1 MRPEHGDDAHLWDML
16 AFAREVRGMIAG
28 VSYKRFLKDRTLTR
42 AVERSVELIGE
53 AARRVSPSS
62 QAAHTRIPWR
72 RIIGLRNILAHEY
85 GRVDYEMLYK
95 SAAGDVPELIRLIE
109 KVVKDPG
116 Q

>member
-1 MRPEHGDDAHLWDML
+1 ML

-28 VSYKRFLKDRTLTR
+28 VSYRRFLTDRTLMR

-53 AARRVSPSS
+53 AARRVSPSL
-62 QAAHTRIPWR
+62 QAAHTGIPWR

-95 SAAGDVPELIRLIE
+95 SAVGDVPQLIRLLE

>member
-1 MRPEHGDDAHLWDML
+1 M
-16 AFAREVRGMIAG
+16 
-28 VSYKRFLKDRTLTR
+28 
-42 AVERSVELIGE
+42 
-53 AARRVSPSS
+53 
-62 QAAHTRIPWR
+62 QAAHTDIPWR

-95 SAAGDVPELIRLIE
+95 SAAEDVPELIRLLE